1 MKKIVLSIVS
11 VIAAFSLNATAQSV
25 TLSNFLSSADA
36 FPNSP
41 SGWNYDQST
50 SVLSGSNSIDSL
62 VYSTSGNPWNIS
74 AVGTNSTRQIQLT
87 ISGTPTGT
95 GTFNFTLE
103 DNIGKQF
110 LSPTFNWTEFATVNT
125 VAKNFSDGTTPLGF
139 NFANISNWNLNS
151 SSASGSINVQLAQ
164 LSVSVVP
171 EPSTYALM
179 ALGGLVLFFMVRR
192 RKVQA

>member
-1 MKKIVLSIVS
+1 MKKIILSIVS
-11 VIAAFSLNATAQSV
+11 VIAVFSLNASAQSV
-25 TLSNFLSSADA
+25 TLSNFLSSAEG

-41 SGWNYDQST
+41 AGWNYNTST
-50 SVLSGSNSIDSL
+50 SVLSGSNTIDSL
-62 VYSTSGNPWNIS
+62 VFSTSGSPWNIS

-87 ISGTPTGT
+87 ISGTPDGT

-103 DNIGKQF
+103 DNNSNQF
-110 LSPTFNWTEFATVNT
+110 LSPTFTWTEFATENT
-125 VAKNFSDGTTPLGF
+125 VAKNFSAGSTPEGF
-139 NFANISNWNLNS
+139 NFANITSWNLNS

-164 LSVSVVP
+164 LSVVP

-192 RKVQA
+192 HKVQA